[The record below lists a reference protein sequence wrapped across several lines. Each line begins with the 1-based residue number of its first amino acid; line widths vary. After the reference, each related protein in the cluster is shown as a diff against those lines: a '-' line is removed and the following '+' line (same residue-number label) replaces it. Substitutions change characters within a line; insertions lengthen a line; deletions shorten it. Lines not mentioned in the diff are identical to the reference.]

1 MGHTA
6 NIVDIEQID
15 FRKAETLLAVIEA
28 PHDAIIAVIKDLTKI
43 EAIVPAGIE
52 RVFRQRRRQCAARTL
67 IGHQAPHLGR
77 NNCALALFT
86 QHIAEN
92 VLAAAIAIHRRTVI
106 IADAAIPAGFQQ
118 SVGVRAGNGRIKPT
132 QRCSSQTKRRHSQAG
147 TAKRSLFGCLQMHG
161 YLLNNATNAALLVQR
176 LVIQKPLALFGM
188 RFLFHRILPKN
199 RFALFG
205 MRCLFQRLIG
215 ASLPKRNRK
224 SMRMRTVYSLA
235 NKPSLTAA
243 NFLPILL

>member
-1 MGHTA
+1 
-6 NIVDIEQID
+6 
-15 FRKAETLLAVIEA
+15 
-28 PHDAIIAVIKDLTKI
+28 
-43 EAIVPAGIE
+43 
-52 RVFRQRRRQCAARTL
+52 
-67 IGHQAPHLGR
+67 
-77 NNCALALFT
+77 
-86 QHIAEN
+86 
-92 VLAAAIAIHRRTVI
+92 
-106 IADAAIPAGFQQ
+106 
-118 SVGVRAGNGRIKPT
+118 
-132 QRCSSQTKRRHSQAG
+132 
-147 TAKRSLFGCLQMHG
+147 MHG